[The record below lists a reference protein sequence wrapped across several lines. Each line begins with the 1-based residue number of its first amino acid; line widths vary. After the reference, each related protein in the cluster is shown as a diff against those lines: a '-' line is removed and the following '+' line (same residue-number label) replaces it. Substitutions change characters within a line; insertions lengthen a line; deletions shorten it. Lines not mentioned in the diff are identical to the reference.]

1 MPYPIEQVDPA
12 ITRPLRQRL
21 LRREQTLD
29 ELIVPGEDDPEGGWF
44 AAFDG
49 DEVVGTAGVFP
60 EDRPGARPG
69 GWRLRAMSA
78 LRQREGTG
86 SALLDACIEHAVA
99 GGGSYLWCSARVPAR
114 GFYERHGFVTV
125 TDVYEPYG
133 LGPHVDM
140 VRDPIT

>member
-1 MPYPIEQVDPA
+1 MSFPIERVDPVV
-12 ITRPLRQRL
+12 TRPLRQRL
-21 LRREQTLD
+21 LRPEQTLD
-29 ELIVPGEDDPEGGWF
+29 ELIVPGEHDPRAGWF

-60 EDRPGARPG
+60 EERPGAGAG

-78 LRQREGTG
+78 LRQGEGTG
-86 SALLDACIEHAVA
+86 SALLEACVEHAVA
-99 GGGSYLWCSARVPAR
+99 GGGSYLWCSARVPAE